1 MNPIPAFSSD
11 TTPLVRIGAGHC
23 GSVWGGLR
31 EASSTPLA
39 LKREDGGPG
48 RSIENEVVVQTQVCD
63 VVAAAA
69 SDFQTLVPHCFG
81 LMKPDDASWPQVLS
95 RLPQGF
101 ERCNAMAS
109 EKIRS
114 VSENCRRA
122 LIDRYCPESMQQQ
135 IAESPQNRHCLVR
148 VYLGR
153 RRLMHQ
159 HNPPNRPKFFSLRN
173 FPLHVDQATELGL
186 PCERYAK
193 AMGEALATLHWEVR
207 TDGADVE
214 FVLGAPRWDGTGS
227 EDEVDDSLD
236 LGKHPIWMLDFDCSR
251 PVKADEPG
259 VEAMVRAFWRNDP
272 YFPRPHQP
280 EERDQRLWDT
290 FAAEYKRTGIKIVE
304 TGQRQGESADDLRRL
319 VHRIVQRI
327 EEGKASLG

>member
-1 MNPIPAFSSD
+1 MNGIPTFSPD

-23 GSVWGGLR
+23 GSVWGGLL
-31 EASSTPLA
+31 EDTPLA

-48 RSIENEVVVQTQVCD
+48 RSIENEVDVQTQVCH
-63 VVAAAA
+63 VMAVAVAAGG
-69 SDFQTLVPHCFG
+69 SQTLVPHCFG
-81 LMKPDDASWPQVLS
+81 LVKPDNASWPRVLS

-101 ERCNAMAS
+101 ERCNAMVS

-114 VSENCRRA
+114 VSETCRRS
-122 LIDRYCPESMQQQ
+122 LIERYCPEKLQQQ
-135 IAESPQNRHCLVR
+135 IAESPQNKHCLVR

-193 AMGEALATLHWEVR
+193 AMGAALATLHWEVR

-214 FVLGAPRWDGTGS
+214 FVLGAPRWNGTGS
-227 EDEVDDSLD
+227 EDEAEDSLE
-236 LGKHPIWMLDFDCSR
+236 LGHHPIWMLDFDCSR
-251 PVKADEPG
+251 PVKADESG
-259 VEAMVRAFWRNDP
+259 VEAMARAFWRNDP

-280 EERDQRLWDT
+280 EDTDQRLWEV

-304 TGQRQGESADDLRRL
+304 TGHRQGESVEELEGL
-319 VHRIVQRI
+319 VHRTVQRI
-327 EEGKASLG
+327 EDWKASSG